1 MYTADWLEQYAI
13 SQDLVVWTRST
24 LQPVPTYDTET
35 ARWTCTVSRDGKDV
49 VLRPSH
55 IIIASGTL
63 GSPDIPNIP
72 SSACFLGETLHTAA
86 YQGGAPFTGKRVIVI
101 GAGNSSA
108 DVCQDLVVEGAK
120 SVMMVQRSATAVVSG
135 EKKARMFMAAFP
147 PDVPVSVSDFKF
159 SSTPWPLLREFAI
172 EAGKIEE
179 GDEESEM
186 LKKLAAKG
194 MKLTKGTDGSG
205 QLFFVFERLGGTYST
220 LSMIGD

>member
-1 MYTADWLEQYAI
+1 M
-13 SQDLVVWTRST
+13 
-24 LQPVPTYDTET
+24 
-35 ARWTCTVSRDGKDV
+35 
-49 VLRPSH
+49 
-55 IIIASGTL
+55 
-63 GSPDIPNIP
+63 
-72 SSACFLGETLHTAA
+72 HTAA
-86 YQGGAPFTGKRVIVI
+86 YQGGASFTGKRVIVI

-179 GDEESEM
+179 RDEESEM
-186 LKKLAAKG
+186 LEKLAAKG

-205 QLFFVFERLGGTYST
+205 QLFFVFERLGGTYSN

>member
-1 MYTADWLEQYAI
+1 M
-13 SQDLVVWTRST
+13 
-24 LQPVPTYDTET
+24 
-35 ARWTCTVSRDGKDV
+35 
-49 VLRPSH
+49 
-55 IIIASGTL
+55 
-63 GSPDIPNIP
+63 
-72 SSACFLGETLHTAA
+72 HTAA

-205 QLFFVFERLGGTYST
+205 QLFFVFERLGGTYFT